1 MLLSII
7 ILTSIIFFVNRKIKS
22 IMSTNG
28 YKVYNLKNL
37 QVKEFKLRYIFFRPK
52 TNMFYVSCLNLPTLE
67 YIALKLKD
75 LDLKVV
81 AKKVS
86 LTQGLGPF
94 EAQYMHKI
102 DSQHINNHR
111 IIKAFPL
118 LYFLNTKGGGFI
130 KLGNNPE
137 LIEYFNHFHVNLS
150 FSPYE
155 G

>member
-1 MLLSII
+1 MSI
-7 ILTSIIFFVNRKIKS
+7 
-22 IMSTNG
+22 NG
-28 YKVYNLKNL
+28 YKVYNVKKL

-67 YIALKLKD
+67 YVALKLKD

-81 AKKVS
+81 SKKVS
-86 LTQGLGPF
+86 MTQGLGPF

-118 LYFLNTKGGGFI
+118 LYFIKPKGGEFL
-130 KLGNNPE
+130 KLGNKPE
-137 LIEYFNHFHVNLS
+137 IIQYFNHFHKNLT
-150 FSPYE
+150 FFNYDN
-155 G
+155 